1 MAYCSRCGVEV
12 EDRAT
17 VCPLC
22 DAPIQRLE
30 PPADEAARYP
40 RPVEPAQS
48 RQTRWLVWMVSTAA
62 LGSVALLFLTLDTVL
77 DRGVSWSLYPLTGA
91 GVLWL
96 FLTLVV
102 IFARRPIFVV
112 AGQAVA
118 TAGFLVLI
126 DLFNGELEWFVSL
139 GLPIVGVVTGVVVLV
154 WLVTRFSGHA
164 AALSTATAL
173 FGAGVG
179 SVGIDLLITGRLGS
193 AHLSWSII
201 VLATVT
207 PVTAFLLYF
216 HYRLSRKID
225 LGRIL
230 HT

>member
-12 EDRAT
+12 EGRAT

-30 PPADEAARYP
+30 APAEEAPRYP
-40 RPVEPAQS
+40 QPVAPAQG
-48 RQTRWLVWMVSTAA
+48 RQARSLVWMVFTAA
-62 LGSVALLFLTLDTVL
+62 LGSAALLFLTLDTVL

-91 GVLWL
+91 AVLWL
-96 FLTLVV
+96 FITLVV
-102 IFARRPIFVV
+102 LFARRPVFVV

-126 DLFNGELEWFVSL
+126 DLFNGELDWFVSL
-139 GLPIVGVVTGVVVLV
+139 GLPIVGVVTGAVVLV
-154 WLVTRFSGHA
+154 WLVARFSAHA
-164 AALSTATAL
+164 PALTTAAVL
-173 FGAGVG
+173 FSAGAG
-179 SVGIDLLITGRLGS
+179 SVGIDLLITGRLGD

-201 VLATVT
+201 VLATAT
-207 PVTAFLLYF
+207 PALAFLLYF
-216 HYRLSRKID
+216 HYRLSRRID

-230 HT
+230 HI

>member
-22 DAPIQRLE
+22 EAPIQRIDA
-30 PPADEAARYP
+30 PADEPAKYP
-40 RPVEPAQS
+40 DAVAPAQG
-48 RQTRWLVWMVSTAA
+48 RQTRYLVWMVFTAA
-62 LGSVALLFLTLDTVL
+62 LGSAALLFLTLDAVL
-77 DRGVSWSLYPLTGA
+77 ERGVSWSLYPLTGA

-96 FLTLVV
+96 FITLVV
-102 IFARRPIFVV
+102 LFARRPIFVI

-154 WLVTRFSGHA
+154 WLVARFSRHA
-164 AALSTATAL
+164 AALTTVAVL
-173 FGAGVG
+173 FGAGAG
-179 SVGIDLLITGRLGS
+179 SVGIDLLITGRLGQ

-201 VLATVT
+201 VLATVA
-207 PVTAFLLYF
+207 PITAFLLYF
-216 HYRLSRKID
+216 HYRLARRID
-225 LGRIL
+225 LGRVL